1 MAKVEREKKIDSYVE
16 DILAKYNYGDIITL
30 DYLERLFD
38 VRRDEVEFGYLTIRL
53 KNQLIEVGC
62 ILSNIVGEGYK
73 ILFPS
78 EVPLE
83 VFRRYAK
90 YGVNR
95 FKKGLYI
102 LNSVDKSML
111 TEEEKNQFDSFEK
124 TLATLTMSSE
134 NTLLTA
140 QAILGEVKMK
150 ELGK

>member
-1 MAKVEREKKIDSYVE
+1 M
-16 DILAKYNYGDIITL
+16 
-30 DYLERLFD
+30 
-38 VRRDEVEFGYLTIRL
+38 
-53 KNQLIEVGC
+53 
-62 ILSNIVGEGYK
+62 
-73 ILFPS
+73 
-78 EVPLE
+78 
-83 VFRRYAK
+83 
-90 YGVNR
+90 NR

>member
-1 MAKVEREKKIDSYVE
+1 MAKIEREKKIDGYVE
-16 DILAKYNYGDIITL
+16 DILTKYNYGDIITL

-38 VRRDEVEFGYLTIRL
+38 VRRDDVEFGYLTVRL

-62 ILSNIVGEGYK
+62 ILSNVLGEGYK

-83 VFRRYAK
+83 VYRRYAK
-90 YGVNR
+90 SGVNR

-102 LNSVDKSML
+102 LNSVDKKML
-111 TEEEKNQFDSFEK
+111 TEEEKKQFDLFEN
-124 TLATLTMSSE
+124 TLASLTINSE
-134 NTLLTA
+134 NTLLSA